1 MEKLRKELHAI
12 THQQTLTAKASQAT
26 TSELRKAIQ
35 QLEVK
40 VCFCALAFCLTRPR
54 FCCRDTWKFLARFGI
69 QPMLQSNSYVHCSN
83 ARILVF
89 TASCLLRPL
98 HRLPPQRE
106 TLWLSV
112 SERKHSRM
120 RTKHSGART
129 RRCKRRLNVSR
140 PQMTKSRKRG
150 SGAQSNFIAKRTS
163 ESRCVIVH
171 ACMQDWFLCACTR
184 VCLCSCANGGW
195 HCAFA
200 ETTAARRNQAA
211 EAGPRPTRADA
222 QR

>member
-1 MEKLRKELHAI
+1 MLSQAANSALEERDRAMEKLRKELHAI

-89 TASCLLRPL
+89 TASSCGSDAL
-98 HRLPPQRE
+98 HLGTE
-106 TLWLSV
+106 
-112 SERKHSRM
+112 
-120 RTKHSGART
+120 
-129 RRCKRRLNVSR
+129 
-140 PQMTKSRKRG
+140 
-150 SGAQSNFIAKRTS
+150 
-163 ESRCVIVH
+163 
-171 ACMQDWFLCACTR
+171 
-184 VCLCSCANGGW
+184 
-195 HCAFA
+195 
-200 ETTAARRNQAA
+200 
-211 EAGPRPTRADA
+211 
-222 QR
+222 